1 MSLFYNVL
9 SKEESEELRQAII
22 ADEEAKRQTDE
33 KPQKLNRANRRKYV
47 HNVTHPDKAR
57 RIFRDGVWQLLRP
70 TKGFRRMTRMERI
83 QEARQ
88 VALTLEKSEA

>member
-57 RIFRDGVWQLLRP
+57 RIFCR
-70 TKGFRRMTRMERI
+70 
-83 QEARQ
+83 
-88 VALTLEKSEA
+88 S